1 MGRRSALCH
10 CSYGRSTPWWRM
22 SREFRELWNHF
33 WLPRCSPNLS
43 GVPAR
48 APLSIA
54 VASNDLESVEELLA
68 YQADPNVA
76 SDGVEPPLCVAVR
89 HQRQN
94 IVCALL
100 EHRADINIRSSPTA
114 HPEVVW
120 RAELGLTPLEL
131 AAGNEAHDGSAQ

>member
-1 MGRRSALCH
+1 M
-10 CSYGRSTPWWRM
+10 
-22 SREFRELWNHF
+22 
-33 WLPRCSPNLS
+33 
-43 GVPAR
+43 
-48 APLSIA
+48 
-54 VASNDLESVEELLA
+54 ASNDLESVEELLA

-131 AAGNEAHDGSAQ
+131 AAGNERMTDLLNDYHLFQGDVSSSAFDI